1 MARVFGAG
9 RRRHQPRVI
18 THSAAVS
25 ACEARGELWCAVGQP
40 RKARSEVS
48 AYSVGVIAY
57 SVEVSAYSVE
67 VSAYSGEV
75 IAYSV
80 EVIAY
85 SVEVSAHSVEVS
97 AYSVEVIAYSV
108 EVGAYSVE
116 VGAHSVEVVACSCTA
131 RCLQWGS
138 RRPVPLRRR
147 SRRCGRVLRRA

>member
-1 MARVFGAG
+1 MRVFGAG

-18 THSAAVS
+18 THSAAVR

-57 SVEVSAYSVE
+57 SVEV
-67 VSAYSGEV
+67 
-75 IAYSV
+75 IAYG
-80 EVIAY
+80 
-85 SVEVSAHSVEVS
+85 
-97 AYSVEVIAYSV
+97 V

-138 RRPVPLRRR
+138 RRPVLLRRR
-147 SRRCGRVLRRA
+147 SKRCGRVLRRA